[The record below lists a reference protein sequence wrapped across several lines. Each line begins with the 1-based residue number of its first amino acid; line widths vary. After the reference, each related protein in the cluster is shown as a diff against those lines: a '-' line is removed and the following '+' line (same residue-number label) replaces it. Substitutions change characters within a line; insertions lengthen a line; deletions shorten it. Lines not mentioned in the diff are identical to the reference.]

1 MRYAAVVFDLFG
13 TLIDEGGDAYLA
25 MMRQT
30 AGLLDAPLDRLYA
43 ATAADAEAR
52 TVGAYESVEQ
62 QFYVLYERLRVAPD
76 AERRAATVRAYMDAQ
91 RSRLVPRDGVLD
103 TLRRLGELGLKRGLI
118 SNASQAIIDLWPHTA
133 FPPYFENATISA
145 AVKTAK
151 PGPAIYRMCCESLD
165 VAPEDCLYVGDG
177 GSDELPALRESACT
191 PCLSRRATTTQ
202 RPSATLA
209 KRGTATR
216 SRQSGTYCASW
227 GVGISEQASTRPRW
241 IPVSST
247 RIAERGAHSRQSL
260 MWACPHHNR
269 RK

>member
-13 TLIDEGGDAYLA
+13 TLIEEGADAYLA

-62 QFYVLYERLRVAPD
+62 QFDVLYERLGVAPD
-76 AERRAATVRAYMDAQ
+76 AERRAAAVRAYMDAQ
-91 RSRLVPRDGVLD
+91 WSRLVPRDGVLD

-118 SNASQAIIDLWPHTA
+118 SNASQAIVDLWPHTA
-133 FPPYFENATISA
+133 FPPYFENATLSA

-177 GSDELPALRESACT
+177 GSDELTGAARVGMHAVLIVPGYDD
-191 PCLSRRATTTQ
+191 P
-202 RPSATLA
+202 
-209 KRGTATR
+209 TAIGNTR
-216 SRQSGTYCASW
+216 
-227 GVGISEQASTRPRW
+227 QAWDGDAITSIRD
-241 IPVSST
+241 VLGFV
-247 RIAERGAHSRQSL
+247 EG
-260 MWACPHHNR
+260 
-269 RK
+269 